1 MFTDPFF
8 DHETNDFEEELRD
21 EAEVLWGNE
30 ALKIEAAKLK
40 QRFLSAEETLIHGDL
55 HTGSIFA
62 GEDGETK
69 IIDPEFAFFGPI
81 GFDIG
86 QFIANLLLNALSR
99 EENRRA
105 PLYRHVETVWN
116 TFSRTFS
123 EAWEN
128 DAVETCKHEN
138 GRLESVLRQA
148 FEDAA
153 GFAGCEMIRRTI
165 GLAHVADL
173 DTIVPFSRR
182 IRQKKLALK
191 IGAAFI
197 EKRSGFRTP
206 KDMIE
211 AFRNALKE

>member
-1 MFTDPFF
+1 MKQFTNPDLCDITESLVFTDPFF

-81 GFDIG
+81 GFESDS
-86 QFIANLLLNALSR
+86 LSQPAVKR
-99 EENRRA
+99 AFSRRKQA
-105 PLYRHVETVWN
+105 GSLYRHVETVWN

-128 DAVETCKHEN
+128 DAVET
-138 GRLESVLRQA
+138 
-148 FEDAA
+148 
-153 GFAGCEMIRRTI
+153 
-165 GLAHVADL
+165 
-173 DTIVPFSRR
+173 
-182 IRQKKLALK
+182 
-191 IGAAFI
+191 
-197 EKRSGFRTP
+197 
-206 KDMIE
+206 
-211 AFRNALKE
+211 